1 MILYSNL
8 KNKFE
13 RSVEQ
18 SLFKLFLDLKKN
30 MFTKEKPWMYCIGA
44 IYIFFSKG
52 TFSLRIMSVHP
63 VHIWTKM

>member
-18 SLFKLFLDLKKN
+18 SLFKLFLDLKKKHV
-30 MFTKEKPWMYCIGA
+30 KEKPWMYCIGA
-44 IYIFFSKG
+44 IYIFFSIG
-52 TFSLRIMSVHP
+52 TFSLRIMSVHL

>member
-18 SLFKLFLDLKKN
+18 SLFKLFLDLKK
-30 MFTKEKPWMYCIGA
+30 THVKEEPWMYCIGA
-44 IYIFFSKG
+44 IYIFLAK
-52 TFSLRIMSVHP
+52 VHLA
-63 VHIWTKM
+63 

>member
-13 RSVEQ
+13 CSVEQ
-18 SLFKLFLDLKKN
+18 SLFKLFLDLKK
-30 MFTKEKPWMYCIGA
+30 THVKEEPWMYCIGA